1 MSIDFPSAEEC
12 NTYGYSFGFYCPE
25 EGVTHTINQNWRVME
40 SPDGTTF
47 YAPVTSSLTVDS
59 SVGPVGASGQTG
71 MTGATGATGM
81 SGPQGP
87 AGITVESASSIGQ
100 FVSVTGPF
108 GTEDLTYLK
117 AMSTDAIKFEKT
129 HSPNGQDIVKVKS
142 IRENVPDP
150 QTISRSETDY
160 PLDHTTSGNN
170 IRLNIT
176 DATAKI
182 IGIKLLRMSAGDY
195 VNIIIQGQA
204 TSPSPSAE
212 GFDSEFTATDAGNNP
227 RTTTVDYAGG
237 IKYNMGTT
245 TNDIDVFYVFCLSS
259 TSLGIHLLVNHQ
271 RYHQ

>member
-117 AMSTDAIKFEKT
+117 AMSTDAIKFELA
-129 HSPNGQDIVKVKS
+129 NNLDIVKVKS
-142 IRENVPDP
+142 IRENVPGP
-150 QTISRSETDY
+150 QMISQSTTDY
-160 PLDHTTSGNN
+160 GIDHTASGNN

-195 VNIIIQGQA
+195 VNIIIQGTA
-204 TSPSPSAE
+204 PSPASD
-212 GFDSEFTATDAGNNP
+212 GFNSEFTATDAGNTS